1 MNGLSVAATLRDWQ
15 LYSMVALGLLGTGHC
30 VGMCGPLV
38 LALPGRHGRLR
49 AHLLYHLGR
58 ITTYTIVGALLGAI
72 GAGLAGLGD
81 GDGSDLGAVAQ
92 VQVVVSLISA
102 ALLLLFGLVRLG
114 VVGEPAWMAVAS
126 PAKLPGFAGVQRRA
140 AKGQAGVSL
149 VLLGLMLGLLPCGL
163 SFAAFAAALPAGG
176 PWQGGARLLAFGL
189 GTLPGLLLL
198 GTLAAGFARKH
209 ARLFDLLAGLLLLGM
224 GGSLAID
231 ALFALARP

>member
-1 MNGLSVAATLRDWQ
+1 M
-15 LYSMVALGLLGTGHC
+15 LGTGHC

-58 ITTYTIVGALLGAI
+58 ITTYTIVGAVLGAV
-72 GAGLAGLGD
+72 GAELAGLG

-92 VQVVVSLISA
+92 LQVVVSLVSA

-114 VVGEPAWMAVAS
+114 VIGEPAWMAVAS
-126 PAKLPGFAGVQRRA
+126 PAKLPGFSGVQRRA
-140 AKGQAGVSL
+140 ARGGPGVSL

-176 PWQGGARLLAFGL
+176 PIQGGARLLAFGL
-189 GTLPGLLLL
+189 STLPGLLLL
-198 GTLAAGFARKH
+198 GTVASGFARRH
-209 ARLFDLLAGLLLLGM
+209 ARAFDLLAGLLLVGM
-224 GGSLAID
+224 GGSLAMD
-231 ALFALARP
+231 AGLSLFR

>member
-1 MNGLSVAATLRDWQ
+1 MDGLSAATVLEDWQ
-15 LYSMVALGLLGTGHC
+15 LYSMVVLGLLGTGHC

-38 LALPGRHGRLR
+38 LALPGRQGRLR

-58 ITTYTIVGALLGAI
+58 ITTYTIVGAILGAI
-72 GAGLAGLGD
+72 GAGLTGLGHAE
-81 GDGSDLGAVAQ
+81 GAQLGSVAQ
-92 VQVVVSLISA
+92 LQVVLSLVAA

-114 VVGEPAWMAVAS
+114 VIGEPAWMAVAS
-126 PAKLPGFAGVQRRA
+126 PARLPGFAGVQRRA
-140 AKGQAGVSL
+140 AKGRAGVSM

-176 PWQGGARLLAFGL
+176 PVQGGARLLAFGL

-209 ARLFDLLAGLLLLGM
+209 ARLFDLLAGLLLVGM
-224 GGSLAID
+224 GGSLALD
-231 ALFALARP
+231 AVLALTGS